1 SELFSTWLLISM
13 ADVKRLIAEVA
24 ARNGIRI
31 EHDDPAFCLVTLNQL
46 ILEEAGRD
54 VADEIRTATKH
65 LQEAVTTVEGRVG
78 VVLARDLK
86 RTLSVL
92 RSEANRDTR
101 SDFASRT
108 ANVRSGTNVWS
119 RMAYAAIGILVAS
132 LIFGCGVLVGIALH

>member
-1 SELFSTWLLISM
+1 M

-31 EHDDPAFCLVTLNQL
+31 EADDPAFCLVTLNQL

-54 VADEIRTATKH
+54 VANEIRTATKH

-78 VVLARDLK
+78 VVLARELK

-92 RSEANRDTR
+92 RSESDGDTR
-101 SDFASRT
+101 SDFASRK
-108 ANVRSGTNVWS
+108 AHMRSGTNVWG
-119 RMAYAAIGILVAS
+119 RMAYAAIGILAAS
-132 LIFGCGVLVGIALH
+132 LIFGCGVLVGIILH